1 MPQELTFVIDES
13 GDMKFLVPEFMHE
26 SPLLEGA
33 NISRAS
39 HVEPDNFVLRIIFH
53 GLRQVLGDKGRMSEF
68 KRNWPILWRV
78 NTKPVG
84 GPILTWEHIYGFPK
98 SCLSWWY
105 IFDGHKQIATW
116 RNRKDAI
123 DAEIKFLNSWFIGE

>member
-1 MPQELTFVIDES
+1 MSQELTFVIDS
-13 GDMKFLVPEFMHE
+13 AGDMKFLVPEFMSE

-68 KRNWPILWRV
+68 TRNWPIRWRV

-84 GPILTWEHIYGFPK
+84 GPILAGR
-98 SCLSWWY
+98 
-105 IFDGHKQIATW
+105 W

>member
-13 GDMKFLVPEFMHE
+13 GDMKFLVLEFMHE

-33 NISRAS
+33 NVSRAS
-39 HVEPDNFVLRIIFH
+39 HVEPNNFVLRIIFH

-68 KRNWPILWRV
+68 TRNWPIFWRV

-84 GPILTWEHIYGFPK
+84 GPILRYKHVYPNVVRPLWDNTGECVK
-98 SCLSWWY
+98 
-105 IFDGHKQIATW
+105 TW

>member
-13 GDMKFLVPEFMHE
+13 GDLKFLVPEFMHE
-26 SPLLEGA
+26 SRLLEGA
-33 NISRAS
+33 VVNRAS

-68 KRNWPILWRV
+68 TRNWPILWRV

-84 GPILTWEHIYGFPK
+84 GPILRVKDVYDWCPV
-98 SCLSWWY
+98 SCSQ
-105 IFDGHKQIATW
+105 HNNVATW
-116 RNRKDAI
+116 RNRQNAI
-123 DAEIKFLNSWFIGE
+123 DAEIKFLNSWFIGEKQ